1 MIMGE
6 GGLSAQERL
15 MLMTMIDINNGVTL
29 YEQARHNMMKI
40 MTGAKED
47 DNLRFFK
54 AFICIFSISLQENIS
69 ISLQVNS
76 ISLQVNSIK
85 FTGSN
90 MKTHSTHQKGVHS
103 T

>member
-1 MIMGE
+1 MGE

-15 MLMTMIDINNGVTL
+15 MLMTMIDINNGDTL

-54 AFICIFSISLQENIS
+54 AFICIFSISLPVKYTCFSKVPFVGTLNLYLVMPNAMQ
-69 ISLQVNS
+69 
-76 ISLQVNSIK
+76 
-85 FTGSN
+85 
-90 MKTHSTHQKGVHS
+90 KTKN
-103 T
+103 